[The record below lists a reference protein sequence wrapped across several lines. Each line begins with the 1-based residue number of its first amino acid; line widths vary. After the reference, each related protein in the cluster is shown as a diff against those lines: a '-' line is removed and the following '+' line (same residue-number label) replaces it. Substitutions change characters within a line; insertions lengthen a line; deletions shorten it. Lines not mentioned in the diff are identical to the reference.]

1 MRRGFTLL
9 ELLIVV
15 TVIIA
20 LMGLSYPILNRIRAR
35 SDISA
40 TSELIQGIAAAM
52 AQYRISTF
60 TGTDGKIWPAWTLG
74 QVAEDGVTQVNY
86 QIDGDPTLYPTAD
99 PSPLAWRAPLSY
111 SGFVNMTGFTIPW
124 PLNAKGQLVDR
135 WHQPINVINNAKAF
149 GNSAWGVWS
158 NGADL
163 LTDYPGSTTGHSLDD
178 IVSWKG
184 SSDQ

>member
-1 MRRGFTLL
+1 MRRGFTIL

-15 TVIIA
+15 TVILA

-40 TSELIQGIAAAM
+40 TSELIEGIAAAM
-52 AQYRISTF
+52 AQYKPTSF

-74 QVAEDGVTQVNY
+74 QIAEDELTQVNY
-86 QIDGDPTLYPTAD
+86 QIDGDPTLYPTTD
-99 PSPLAWRAPLSY
+99 PLPWRAPLTY

-135 WHQPINVINNAKAF
+135 WHQPINVINDAKAY
-149 GNSAWGVWS
+149 GTSAWGIWS
-158 NGADL
+158 NGPDQQ
-163 LTDYPGSTTGHSLDD
+163 TNYPTSTTGTSTDD

-184 SSDQ
+184 ASDQ